1 VSAPEEIVT
10 QALVRY
16 LDVPGLAGE
25 LALITLDNG
34 RDHTRPSTFGPG
46 GLASLDAAITAI
58 EAHQPAVAAIAV
70 TGKPFVFSVGADLSA
85 LPLIQN
91 REQAVGI
98 GALGHRIFR
107 RLRDSSVP
115 TFAFINGAVMGGGL
129 ELSLHCRY
137 RTLARGVGAIALPE
151 VSLNLIPGWGGTQL
165 LARLIGPDAAVT
177 VIVENPLNQNTM
189 LRASQAARLGIAD
202 VLLDDADFLA
212 QSLAWAAGVVRGSIT
227 VERPDHDDDDWTSAL
242 ARGAAIAGAKLH
254 GAAPAPT
261 RALELIAQSRT
272 SDFTDG
278 TAAEDQAL
286 ADAIMSEELRAS
298 LYSFELIRTLGRRP
312 AGAPDKALARPVTKV
327 GVIGAGLMAG
337 QLALLF
343 ARQLQV
349 PVVLTDV
356 DEQRLSAG
364 VARVH
369 ADIAALAGRGRLSPD
384 EANRLTAAV
393 TGSLDYA
400 EFADADFVI
409 EAVFEEL
416 SIKQAV
422 FAELE
427 KHVGAA
433 TILATNTSSLSVSAM
448 AEHLEHPER
457 VVGFHFFNPVAVL
470 PLVEVVR
477 AAHTDD
483 ATLATTLAVA
493 AGLRKNA
500 VLVRDAPGFVV
511 NRLLTRL
518 LGAVIAA
525 ADEGTPIETADAA
538 LAPLGLPMSP
548 FQLLG
553 LVGPAVALHVAE
565 TLHEAFPDR
574 FTVSANLRRL
584 VEAGKPGVYI
594 WDAGRPH
601 LDPDLAH
608 LFETGTTPSTP
619 EQICDRAAAALA
631 DEIGRMLAEGVVA
644 SPAEIDLCLLLGG
657 GWPFHDGGI
666 TPYLDRTGV
675 AERVNGRRFLPRGV
689 ASLPA

>member
-1 VSAPEEIVT
+1 
-10 QALVRY
+10 
-16 LDVPGLAGE
+16 
-25 LALITLDNG
+25 
-34 RDHTRPSTFGPG
+34 
-46 GLASLDAAITAI
+46 
-58 EAHQPAVAAIAV
+58 
-70 TGKPFVFSVGADLSA
+70 
-85 LPLIQN
+85 
-91 REQAVGI
+91 
-98 GALGHRIFR
+98 
-107 RLRDSSVP
+107 
-115 TFAFINGAVMGGGL
+115 
-129 ELSLHCRY
+129 
-137 RTLARGVGAIALPE
+137 LARGVGAIALPE

-227 VERPDHDDDDWTSAL
+227 VERPDHDNDDWTSAL

-409 EAVFEEL
+409 EAVFEEP

-574 FTVSANLRRL
+574 FAVSANLRRL

-608 LFETGTTPSTP
+608 LFETGPTPSTP